1 VINIDHVYDYPA
13 DVDTAFAVIVDPELY
28 EDVAVRSKAL
38 EHSANVTHVHQVHT
52 ITLERSMPTDQ
63 VPSFAKSLVGDA
75 LRIHETTWWKAGS
88 PDDGDADGYH
98 ATFSVQIVGTPV
110 TFNGTMR
117 LTSTDTGSQQQI
129 TGDIK
134 AGIPLLGG
142 KVESSIKESVELQ
155 IAAVARM
162 VTERLQ
168 G

>member
-1 VINIDHVYDYPA
+1 MIKVDHVYDYPA
-13 DVDTAFAVIVDPELY
+13 DVDATFAVIVDPALY

-75 LRIHETTWWKAGS
+75 LRIHETTWWKSGS
-88 PDDGDADGYH
+88 PDDGDAGGYH

-129 TGDIK
+129 TGEIK
-134 AGIPLLGG
+134 AAIPLLGG
-142 KVESSIKESVELQ
+142 KIESSIKEPVELQ
-155 IAAVARM
+155 IATVARM
-162 VTERLQ
+162 VNERLA